1 MADARTRNP
10 PIWPVVLAARKTGK
24 MTEGSVVAVGRE
36 GVATPTSGAPYGEH
50 GRDRYLLL
58 PVSLWCYTRTSA
70 CCP

>member
-1 MADARTRNP
+1 MADARTGNP
-10 PIWPVVLAARKTGK
+10 PFWLVVLLAQKTGK
-24 MTEGSVVAVGRE
+24 MTEWLVAAVGRE

-58 PVSLWCYTRTSA
+58 PVSLRCYTKTSM